1 MQAKQSGAVVQGADA
16 IQGQQSSQED
26 LDIQTLARLEGLD
39 HALLRFPED
48 VQTAARVA
56 FKVRASFQ
64 ASEDNT
70 AEIWPVMQVKS

>member
-1 MQAKQSGAVVQGADA
+1 MVE
-16 IQGQQSSQED
+16 QSSPDDRTGHQVLETQEA
-26 LDIQTLARLEGLD
+26 LDIQTIARLERLER
-39 HALLRFPED
+39 AVQRFPED

-64 ASEDNT
+64 ASADNT